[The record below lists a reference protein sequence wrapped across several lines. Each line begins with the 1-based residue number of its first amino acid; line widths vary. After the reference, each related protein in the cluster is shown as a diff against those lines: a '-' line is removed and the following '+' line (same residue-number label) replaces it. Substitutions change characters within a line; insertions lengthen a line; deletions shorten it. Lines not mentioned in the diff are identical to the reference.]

1 MGRHPVVDL
10 AICIGAGWLAGGAAQ
25 WLRQPL
31 IVGYLV
37 AGFVIGPQV
46 LDLLGNAAN
55 VQAIAE
61 IGLVL
66 LLFLVGLE
74 LDLKRLR
81 SLGRAVTVTGVTQVV
96 GGSLLGVGLF
106 WLLGYRLGGGRLDA
120 LYLGFIAAQ
129 SSTVIAMKLMQEKHE
144 LGTLAGEIT
153 VGVLVMQ
160 DLAAILFVG
169 LQPTFLDPR
178 LPLVAA
184 TLAKIIFLGAVALAA
199 SRYVLPWVFRVI
211 AVRPELVTLGSL
223 AWCLVMAAGADGLG
237 LSRELGALLA
247 GMAIST
253 FPYALDIEARVAS
266 LRDFFLILFFVV
278 LGFGIPLPKLA
289 LLGTVLLMA
298 LVVVVTRF
306 ATVFVPVYATGGGS
320 RAGFIASVNLAQVSE
335 LGLMLVVLG
344 EPLGHVGPELA
355 GPILYSFIVLGLISS
370 YAITYSDQ
378 LHRLAWPALR
388 RFGLHEGP
396 EKERQP
402 ADGDATDIYLLGFYH
417 VASSLV
423 AELERADPSVLHRL
437 TVVDFNP
444 VVLQN
449 LRGRGVRALYGD
461 LGRRDSLER
470 AGVAQAKL
478 ILCSLTNSVLRGT
491 SAVNLIKHVRAL
503 NPQARIVAVAETLDE
518 ERSLRG
524 AGADYVVLPRL
535 LSAHDFLAAIR
546 AFDSQ
551 LLEQKAAEALT
562 AIKDRQE
569 ILN

>member
-10 AICIGAGWLAGGAAQ
+10 AICLGAGWLAGGAAQ

-37 AGFVIGPQV
+37 AGFLIGPQAF
-46 LDLLGNAAN
+46 DLLGNATN
-55 VQAIAE
+55 VQAISE

-81 SLGRAVTVTGVTQVV
+81 SLGRSVAVTGLTQVV
-96 GGSLLGVGLF
+96 AGSVLGVGLF

-129 SSTVIAMKLMQEKHE
+129 SSTVIAMKLLQDKHE

-153 VGVLVMQ
+153 VGVLVLQ
-160 DLAAILFVG
+160 DFAAILFVG

-184 TLAKIIFLGAVALAA
+184 TLGKILFLAAVALAA
-199 SRYVLPWVFRVI
+199 SRYVLPRVFRGL

-223 AWCLVMAAGADGLG
+223 AWCLTLAACADGLG

-253 FPYALDIEARVAS
+253 FPYALDIEAKVAS

-278 LGFGIPLPKLA
+278 LGLGIPLPRLA
-289 LLGTVLLMA
+289 LLGTVLLLA
-298 LVVVVTRF
+298 VVVVVTRF

-320 RAGFIASVNLAQVSE
+320 RAGFVASVNLAQVSE
-335 LGLMLVVLG
+335 LGLVLIVLG

-355 GPILYSFIVLGLISS
+355 GPILYAFIALGLVSS

-378 LHRLAWPALR
+378 LHRLAWPGLR
-388 RFGLHEGP
+388 RLGLHEGP
-396 EKERQP
+396 EKERHP
-402 ADGDATDIYLLGFYH
+402 TDGEATDIYVLGFFQI
-417 VASSLV
+417 ASSLI
-423 AELERADPSVLHRL
+423 AELESADPGVLHRI

-444 VVLQN
+444 VVLQS
-449 LRGRGVRALYGD
+449 LRERGIRALYGD
-461 LGRRDSLER
+461 LGRRDTLER
-470 AGVAQAKL
+470 SGVARARL
-478 ILCSLTNSVLRGT
+478 ILCSLHSSVLRGT
-491 SAVNLIKHVRAL
+491 TTVNLIKHVRTL
-503 NPQARIVAVAETLDE
+503 NPEARILAVGETLAE
-518 ERSLRG
+518 ERRLRA

-535 LSAHDFLAAIR
+535 LAARDFLAAIR
-546 AFDSQ
+546 AFDGN
-551 LLEQKAAEALT
+551 LLDQMAAESLA
-562 AIKDRQE
+562 AIRDRPE
-569 ILN
+569 VLN